1 MGAQMTSL
9 AAVAQSLISM
19 RRDVAHALGM
29 SHAADILAT
38 YFGRTGSVQS
48 PATLVSTCRSAETCS
63 YEVLGGLFSEQA
75 INLLKDFYIVG
86 NPNGKNAAD

>member
-19 RRDVAHALGM
+19 RRDVARAHGMLHA
-29 SHAADILAT
+29 DVPAT
-38 YFGRTGSVQS
+38 FCERTGNVQS
-48 PATLVSTCRSAETCS
+48 PAILVSSCRSAETCS
-63 YEVLGGLFSEQA
+63 YEVQGGLFSEQA

-86 NPNGKNAAD
+86 NPNGMHHAV